1 MASRGGLFKATAS
14 DLPRAREYLAQRG
27 IEYRGHSP
35 KQAQRVANAVAKQE
49 AAGLIANRAAARGH
63 GATPEHPGRKP
74 RKPFSPPKAERE
86 KQPAAAGK
94 ELKVGTR
101 REYQRVHHAIP
112 KNQRYQQ
119 FPDGQEIY
127 KTTSGH
133 RAGEIIRFEAS
144 AYEGKR
150 IDIEVTYENG
160 VTHRFFVG
168 DDHKRNGEHAI
179 DAKVLAEKLDAAG
192 GNMER
197 LIFDTTD
204 SNRSDTYPP
213 VGVPILSYTINVY

>member
-1 MASRGGLFKATAS
+1 MASRGGPFRATDS
-14 DLPRAREYLAQRG
+14 DLPRARDYLAQRG

-35 KQAQRVANAVAKQE
+35 QQAQRIANGVAKQE

-63 GATPEHPGRKP
+63 GATPEHPGRAP
-74 RKPFSPPKAERE
+74 RKAFSPPKSERE

-101 REYQRVHHAIP
+101 REYQRVHYAIP
-112 KNQRYQQ
+112 KEQRYQE
-119 FPDGQEIY
+119 FADGQKVY
-127 KTTSGH
+127 KTESGN
-133 RAGEIIRFEAS
+133 RAAEIVRFEAS

-160 VTHRFFVG
+160 LTHRFFVG

-179 DAKVLAEKLDAAG
+179 DAKVLVEKLAAAG

-213 VGVPILSYTINVY
+213 VGIPILAYSINVY